1 MREENI
7 DRLSSVETN
16 LRDPHYLV
24 YLYLFDALKTA
35 GGGTLKADF
44 WISAAAINRT
54 GRSLI
59 PLRNIGAAT
68 LFNRASTAL
77 TSSVMFWT
85 SRSKIKRS
93 IRLFPRR

>member
-35 GGGTLKADF
+35 GGGV
-44 WISAAAINRT
+44 
-54 GRSLI
+54 
-59 PLRNIGAAT
+59 P
-68 LFNRASTAL
+68 
-77 TSSVMFWT
+77 
-85 SRSKIKRS
+85 
-93 IRLFPRR
+93 